1 MDTGTEVQPGEE
13 TRLNTLKELVM
24 NPIVNFFKTHPDVHI
39 PLIATTWAACFDL
52 SFSVAG
58 KISVEG
64 YVSKNQA
71 VSRPI
76 RFYDGKRYVT
86 IEPGDRLLFPTG
98 LIFDIPE
105 NYSLRLHPRSG
116 IALKLGLTL
125 ANCEGVIDA
134 DYVQET
140 FIMIVNTSE
149 VSQSVFDGDRLC
161 QAELV
166 KLQECSLW
174 EIAEAP
180 TQKTN
185 RTGGLGSTGR
195 NEAVQDFVDGYE
207 K

>member
-1 MDTGTEVQPGEE
+1 MDTGSEVQPGEE

-39 PLIATTWAACFDL
+39 PILATTWSACFDL

-58 KISVEG
+58 KTSVDG

-71 VSRPI
+71 VNRPI
-76 RFYDGKRYVT
+76 RFNDSKGYVVMQ
-86 IEPGDRLLFPTG
+86 PGDRLLLPTG
-98 LIFDIPE
+98 LIFDIPQG
-105 NYSLRLHPRSG
+105 YSLRLHPRSG

-125 ANCEGVIDA
+125 ANAEGVIDA

-140 FIMIVNTSE
+140 FIMIWNTSE
-149 VSQSVFDGDRLC
+149 VSQYVHDGDRLC

-180 TQKTN
+180 PQKTN

-195 NEAVQDFVDGYE
+195 NEAVKDFVDGYE